1 MQRGCNKGVHWR
13 EGVLKGFTGG
23 GSIIVVYWTE
33 IVLKRFIGG
42 TALSGALERGYINGV
57 HWRKGVKEGFIEE
70 MVY

>member
-1 MQRGCNKGVHWR
+1 M
-13 EGVLKGFTGG
+13 
-23 GSIIVVYWTE
+23 YWTE